1 MGNIIKFP
9 TKQDREEKMEDEFL
23 ESLTEKQSNIFEM
36 IIGKI
41 NIEYNEMCEQLQ
53 NLYNE
58 NKKLK
63 NIIKGLN
70 ENAKN
75 QTKRKW

>member
-1 MGNIIKFP
+1 MDNIINFP
-9 TKQDREEKMEDEFL
+9 TKEEREEKLENEFL
-23 ESLTEKQSNIFEM
+23 ESLTKQQSQTFEI

-41 NIEYNEMCEQLQ
+41 YEEYNDMCEQLQ
-53 NLYNE
+53 DLHNE

-63 NIIKGLN
+63 KIIKGLK

-75 QTKRKW
+75 

>member
-1 MGNIIKFP
+1 MDNIINFP
-9 TKQDREEKMEDEFL
+9 TKEEMEEKLEDEFL
-23 ESLTEKQSNIFEM
+23 ESLTEKQSNAFEM

-41 NIEYNEMCEQLQ
+41 NAEYNEMCEQLQ

-70 ENAKN
+70 KNAKN
-75 QTKRKW
+75 

>member
-1 MGNIIKFP
+1 MDNIINFP
-9 TKQDREEKMEDEFL
+9 TKEEREEKLENEFL
-23 ESLTEKQSNIFEM
+23 ESLTKQQSQTFEI

-41 NIEYNEMCEQLQ
+41 YEEYNDMCEQLQ
-53 NLYNE
+53 ELHNE

-63 NIIKGLN
+63 KIIKGLK

-75 QTKRKW
+75 

>member
-23 ESLTEKQSNIFEM
+23 ESLTEKQSNTFEM

-75 QTKRKW
+75 QTKRK